1 MRKRK
6 RKTMAKESRKITR
19 EQAVKELQETLSA
32 VGKDEMADVNPT
44 PSGLQYDGKLIHV
57 RIAARKYGLPE
68 KWLRDKAKEGAVPA
82 LIAGYQIFFDEKI
95 LAEWLTK
102 QTKEKNK
109 WRTQIFIINICVRH
123 FRISAESL

>member
-1 MRKRK
+1 
-6 RKTMAKESRKITR
+6 MAKESKKIPR
-19 EQAVKELQETLSA
+19 EQAVKELQETLST

-82 LIAGYQIFFDEKI
+82 LIAGYQVLFDEKI
-95 LAEWLTK
+95 LAEWLLK
-102 QTKEKNK
+102 QTKGEADEADSRSEK
-109 WRTQIFIINICVRH
+109 
-123 FRISAESL
+123 

>member
-6 RKTMAKESRKITR
+6 RKTMAKESRKIT
-19 EQAVKELQETLSA
+19 KELQETLSA

-57 RIAARKYGLPE
+57 RIAARKYGLPQ

-82 LIAGYQIFFDEKI
+82 LIAGYQVLFDEKI
-95 LAEWLTK
+95 LAEWLLK
-102 QTKEKNK
+102 QTKENHRKENE
-109 WRTQIFIINICVRH
+109 NG
-123 FRISAESL
+123 L